1 MINNDVNLIESM
13 FLRLFLTRMNR
24 ITLFL
29 IAALYSMVVHAQETF
44 PVNGVH
50 DERHVVHAFTNAQ
63 VFVGN
68 GESMENATVLVQNGR
83 ILGVSSSDTA
93 PAGSVKH
100 DCTGKTIYPSFIDLS
115 CGIEVKKSEKPKSK
129 KPIKPQTKAGN
140 WNPAIHP
147 ETAHRFKEPLKKKA
161 EESWMSSGFG
171 IVNLHERDGIMRG
184 ASNVYLLGEPQPN
197 LKLIKSEAA
206 DHFSFSKGTSK
217 NDYPSSLIGAIALIR
232 QTFYDAQWY
241 ERQGVAKEEKN
252 ASLQRLIDRKETT
265 NFFELDNALSYRN
278 VIGIGAEFSM
288 DFIKIGTGMEYKLAE
303 EIPAG
308 SRFVLPMNYP
318 KAYDVTDPYSSRMVS
333 LNEMKH
339 WELAPFNAAIL
350 DSFEIGVALSRD
362 TIKSAK
368 EFLMKLQKTV
378 NVGFDHDQTLK
389 ALTTTPAIWLGI
401 DSECGSLSAGKL
413 ANFFVG
419 NTTFDQP
426 TFKVESHWIRG
437 KEAYKANR
445 EFANMIGA
453 YNLVIEKKDF
463 VVQVKTATAKG
474 IKATIETEPKGQ
486 KMSVKIGR
494 TNDLLTLNIFSND
507 SIPELLYQLS
517 GKVSFKEGMWD
528 GRGINGAGDWVDWA
542 AIRDRNTEVT
552 TRQVAEPGAKNIPE
566 RTYAYDLAQD
576 SAKQTTTF
584 VITNAVVWTAA
595 DTGILERADVYV
607 VDGIIKSIGKDI
619 LFPSEVK
626 RINANG
632 RHLTPGLIDE
642 HSHIGIRGGVNE
654 WAQSSSAEVR
664 IADAIDPWNI
674 NVYRQLAG
682 GVTTAQLLHGSAN
695 PIGGQSAIV
704 KLKWG
709 RGADEMLIKNAPKF
723 IKFALGENVKRSN
736 RRDPGSRF
744 PLTRMGVEQSFL
756 DAFVR
761 AREYD
766 EQRQDKDFRK
776 DLELEALVEI
786 LNDERNITCHS
797 YVQSEILMLM
807 NLADSLGFRVNT
819 FTHILEGYKVSDEM
833 LAHGVNASTFSDW
846 WAYKF
851 EVNDAIPYNAALLT
865 KAGVNTGINSDDA
878 EMGRR
883 LNQEAA
889 KAMKY
894 GGLSE
899 EEAIKLVTINPAKML
914 HLSDSIG
921 SIEVGKSADLVLW
934 SGNPLSVYTHAEKT
948 FINGELFFDHSDLDD
963 QLLQMKNERSR
974 LIKEMIE
981 DKEKNKTKPTMK
993 KEKHMHCDTVL
1004 ENYWEQ

>member
-1 MINNDVNLIESM
+1 VINNDAILIEST
-13 FLRLFLTRMNR
+13 FLRLFLNRMNR
-24 ITLFL
+24 IILFL
-29 IAALYSMVVHAQETF
+29 LAALSGTVLFAQETF

-50 DERHVVHAFTNAQ
+50 DARHIVHAFTNAN

-68 GESMENATVLVQNGR
+68 GESLENATVLVQDGR
-83 ILGVSSSDTA
+83 ILGISSADSA
-93 PAGSVKH
+93 PAGTVKH
-100 DCTGKTIYPSFIDLS
+100 DCSGKTIYPSFVDMN
-115 CGIEVKKSEKPKSK
+115 CGIEVRKVKKPKGTQ
-129 KPIKPQTKAGN
+129 PIVPQVNAGN

-147 ETAHRFKEPLKKKA
+147 ETIHSFQEPVKKKA
-161 EESWMSSGFG
+161 EDSWMASGFG
-171 IVNLHERDGIMRG
+171 IVNLHKRDGIMRG
-184 ASNVYLLGEPQPN
+184 ASNVYLLGESHPN
-197 LKLIKSEAA
+197 LKLIKGEAV
-206 DHFSFSKGTSK
+206 DHFSFSKGSSK
-217 NDYPSSLIGAIALIR
+217 NDYPSSLIGAIALVR

-241 ERQGVAKEEKN
+241 ERQGVAIDEKN
-252 ASLQRLIDRKETT
+252 MSLQRLNDRREATKI
-265 NFFELDNALSYRN
+265 FELNNALSYRN
-278 VIGIGAEFSM
+278 VIGIGEEFSM
-288 DFIKIGTGMEYKLAE
+288 DFIMIGTGSEYKLVE
-303 EIPAG
+303 EIP
-308 SRFVLPMNYP
+308 SNTRFVLPINYP
-318 KAYDVTDPYSSRMVS
+318 KSYDVSDPYSARMVS
-333 LNEMKH
+333 LNDLKH

-350 DSFEIGVALSRD
+350 DSFGIGIALSRD
-362 TIKSAK
+362 TIKSSK
-368 EFLMKLQKTV
+368 GFIKQLQKTISTE
-378 NVGFDHDQTLK
+378 FDHNK
-389 ALTTTPAIWLGI
+389 ALVALTMTPATWLGI
-401 DSECGSLSAGKL
+401 DEECGSITAGKL
-413 ANFFVG
+413 ANFFIS

-426 TFKVESHWIRG
+426 SFKIETHWIRG
-437 KEAYKANR
+437 REVFKAKQ
-445 EFANMIGA
+445 EFADMIGA

-463 VVQVKTATAKG
+463 TVKVKKATAKG
-474 IKATIETEPKGQ
+474 LEATIKAKSGDD
-486 KMSVKIGR
+486 KMSVKLAR
-494 TNDLLTLNIFSND
+494 TNDLLTLNIFSID
-507 SIPELLYQLS
+507 TTPQLLYQLT
-517 GKVSFKEGMWD
+517 GKVSFQDGVWD
-528 GRGINGAGDWVDWA
+528 GRGTNQAGNWVEWA
-542 AIRDRNTEVT
+542 AIRDRNAPLIAPKPDSIQA
-552 TRQVAEPGAKNIPE
+552 RLIPE
-566 RTYAYDLAQD
+566 ITNAYALSQD
-576 SAKQTTTF
+576 STKQTNTF

-607 VDGIIKSIGKDI
+607 VDGTIKAIGKDI
-619 LFPSEVK
+619 LFPSDVK

-664 IADAIDPWNI
+664 IGDAVDPWNVNI
-674 NVYRQLAG
+674 YRQLAG

-709 RGADEMLIKNAPKF
+709 RSVEEMLVKNAPKF

-761 AREYD
+761 AKEYD
-766 EQRQDKDFRK
+766 NNRQDPDFRK
-776 DLELEALVEI
+776 DIELEALVEI
-786 LNDERNITCHS
+786 LNDERYITCHS

-833 LAHGVNASTFSDW
+833 LKHEVNASTFSDW

-921 SIEVGKSADLVLW
+921 SIEIGKSADLVLW
-934 SGNPLSVYTHAEKT
+934 SGNPLSVYAHAEKT
-948 FINGELFFDHSDLDD
+948 FIKGELFFDYSDLGD
-963 QLLQMKNERSR
+963 QLTEMKKERSR

-981 DKEKNKTKPTMK
+981 DGEKNKTKPMMK